1 MQADKEHVRS
11 SKSFEKARE
20 ADCGGLAAEATGGR
34 QLQRHTRNRKRI
46 VTKSANSRCRCN
58 PTSSIS
64 FDFHPQNVF
73 NF

>member
-34 QLQRHTRNRKRI
+34 QLQRHTRKLTKKPNRQI
-46 VTKSANSRCRCN
+46 Q
-58 PTSSIS
+58 
-64 FDFHPQNVF
+64 D
-73 NF
+73 